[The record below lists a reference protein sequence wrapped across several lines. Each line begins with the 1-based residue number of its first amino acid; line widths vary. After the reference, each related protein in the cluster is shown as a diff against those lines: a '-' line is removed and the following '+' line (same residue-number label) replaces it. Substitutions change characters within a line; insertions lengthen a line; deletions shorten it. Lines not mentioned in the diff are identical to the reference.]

1 MRSEYLSVRMPPETK
16 AAMERIR
23 DEYNSKAGPGP
34 RKTWTTAELLT
45 SAIMEAAERWG
56 AQLDAEKAAE
66 VKVKAPKPKASKAAP
81 KASPKAKA
89 PKVKRGP
96 KVPQSA
102 TEAPATEVAQ

>member
-45 SAIMEAAERWG
+45 SAIMEAAERWR
-56 AQLDAEKAAE
+56 AQLDAEKAAP
-66 VKVKAPKPKASKAAP
+66 VKAPKPKASP
-81 KASPKAKA
+81 KASPKPKA
-89 PKVKRGP
+89 PKVKRAAKASQNAP
-96 KVPQSA
+96 
-102 TEAPATEVAQ
+102 EAAPEAIL